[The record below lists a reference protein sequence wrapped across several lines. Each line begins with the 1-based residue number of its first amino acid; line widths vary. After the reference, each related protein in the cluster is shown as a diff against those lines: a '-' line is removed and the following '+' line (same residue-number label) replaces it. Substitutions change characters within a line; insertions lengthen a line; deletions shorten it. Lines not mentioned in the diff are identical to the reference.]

1 MLFVLLGCGSL
12 SMKALTVPNQL
23 ILGQSATLKCNYD
36 LENSK
41 LYSVKWYKDGQEFF
55 RFMPSMENKIEVF
68 QVTGVRIDVSQ
79 NSEYMEKDKGSLKTC
94 LCLLLNSHDLIG
106 LLGIF

>member
-1 MLFVLLGCGSL
+1 
-12 SMKALTVPNQL
+12 MKGLTVPKQL
-23 ILGQSATLKCNYD
+23 ILGQSARLGCNYN

-68 QVTGVRIDVSQ
+68 QVNGVHVDVSSWGAFEHK
-79 NSEYMEKDKGSLKTC
+79 NFH
-94 LCLLLNSHDLIG
+94 LLQPNELQT
-106 LLGIF
+106 

>member
-1 MLFVLLGCGSL
+1 
-12 SMKALTVPNQL
+12 MKGLTVPKQL
-23 ILGQSATLKCNYD
+23 ILGQSARLGCNYN

-68 QVTGVRIDVSQ
+68 QVNGVYVDVSR
-79 NSEYMEKDKGSLKTC
+79 NTDSITKICIDFK
-94 LCLLLNSHDLIG
+94 
-106 LLGIF
+106 

>member
-1 MLFVLLGCGSL
+1 
-12 SMKALTVPNQL
+12 MKGLTVPKQL
-23 ILGQSATLKCNYD
+23 ILGQSARLGCNYN

-68 QVTGVRIDVSQ
+68 QVNGVHVDVSR
-79 NSEYMEKDKGSLKTC
+79 NTDSITKICIDFK
-94 LCLLLNSHDLIG
+94 
-106 LLGIF
+106 

>member
-68 QVTGVRIDVSQ
+68 QVPGVRIDVSQ
-79 NSEYMEKDKGSLKTC
+79 NTWKKV
-94 LCLLLNSHDLIG
+94 
-106 LLGIF
+106 

>member
-1 MLFVLLGCGSL
+1 
-12 SMKALTVPNQL
+12 MKGLTVPKQL
-23 ILGQSATLKCNYD
+23 ILGQSARLGCNYN

-68 QVTGVRIDVSQ
+68 QVNGVHVDVSSWGRLSTKIFIYSNQ
-79 NSEYMEKDKGSLKTC
+79 MSCKHKSIKSC
-94 LCLLLNSHDLIG
+94 
-106 LLGIF
+106 GI